1 MKSAKV
7 LHNPT
12 AGEGEHTKKKLI
24 SMLETA
30 GYTCSYSSTKEEGW
44 QKIKSDTDF
53 IVAAGGDGTIRRLAE
68 ELLDKRILDKKYPI
82 GLLPFGT
89 ANNIARTLGLPDKV
103 DDILEHWK
111 EENIMHVDV
120 GKIHDLKKTEFFL
133 EGFGFGVFPEL
144 MVTMKKR
151 DQEEDT
157 PEKELIKAL
166 QVMEE
171 IVWSYPA
178 VSCVITLDG
187 VEHAG
192 SFLLCEIMNT
202 RSVGPNLVLAPEAD
216 PSDGEFE
223 VVLVEESQREVLAS
237 YIQNKLAGNEPHTSF
252 AITRARKITLQQE
265 GTLFHS
271 DDELI
276 KAEPGRAIGIE
287 LLPGVIDFLV

>member
-1 MKSAKV
+1 
-7 LHNPT
+7 
-12 AGEGEHTKKKLI
+12 
-24 SMLETA
+24 
-30 GYTCSYSSTKEEGW
+30 
-44 QKIKSDTDF
+44 
-53 IVAAGGDGTIRRLAE
+53 
-68 ELLDKRILDKKYPI
+68 
-82 GLLPFGT
+82 
-89 ANNIARTLGLPDKV
+89 
-103 DDILEHWK
+103 
-111 EENIMHVDV
+111 
-120 GKIHDLKKTEFFL
+120 
-133 EGFGFGVFPEL
+133 
-144 MVTMKKR
+144 
-151 DQEEDT
+151 
-157 PEKELIKAL
+157 LIKAL

-276 KAEPGRAIGIE
+276 KAESGRAIGIE

>member
-24 SMLETA
+24 SLLETA
-30 GYTCSYSSTKEEGW
+30 GYTCSYSSTKESGW
-44 QKIKSDTDF
+44 EKIKDDTDF

-89 ANNIARTLGLPDKV
+89 ANNIAKTLGLPDNI
-103 DDILEHWK
+103 DDILALWK
-111 EENIMHVDV
+111 EENVMHMDV

-144 MVTMKKR
+144 MTAMKKR
-151 DQEEDT
+151 DHAAET
-157 PEKELIKAL
+157 PEAELVEGL
-166 QVMEE
+166 RMLHE
-171 IVWSYPA
+171 IVLAYPA
-178 VSCVITLDG
+178 VPCKLTLDG
-187 VEHAG
+187 VEHTG
-192 SFLLCEIMNT
+192 NFLLCEIMNT

-216 PSDGEFE
+216 PGDGEFE
-223 VVLVEESQREVLAS
+223 VVLIEALQRDALAA
-237 YIQNKLAGNEPHTSF
+237 YIQSKLDGEEPHTSF
-252 AITRARKITLQQE
+252 SITRARKVTVQQA

-276 KAEPGRAIGIE
+276 KTEKEQEIHIE

>member
-1 MKSAKV
+1 MKCAKV

-24 SMLETA
+24 SLLETA
-30 GYTCSYSSTKEEGW
+30 GYTCSYSSTKEDDW
-44 QKIKSDTDF
+44 YKIKNDTDF

-89 ANNIARTLGLPDKV
+89 ANNIAKTLGLPEKV
-103 DDILEHWK
+103 EDILERWK

-133 EGFGFGVFPEL
+133 EAFGFGVFPEL
-144 MVTMKKR
+144 MIAMKKR
-151 DQEEDT
+151 DHEEET
-157 PEKELIKAL
+157 PEQELIMAQQML
-166 QVMEE
+166 LD
-171 IVWSYPA
+171 IVRAYPGTT
-178 VSCVITLDG
+178 CTITLDG
-187 VEHAG
+187 VEHTG
-192 SFLLCEIMNT
+192 NFLLCEIMNT

-216 PSDGEFE
+216 PGDGEFE
-223 VVLVEESQREVLAS
+223 VVLIEESQRDALLG
-237 YIQNKLAGNEPHTSF
+237 YIQDKLNGKDPHTSF
-252 AITRARKITLQQE
+252 SITRTRKVIVKRE
-265 GTLFHS
+265 GTVFHS

-276 KAEPGRAIGIE
+276 KTDAGREIHIE